1 MENTMNSKLMLKRSF
16 NTWLLLTALLA
27 LPLLALSQGAQQNLT
42 LIVNGRSG
50 FAAVVQIS
58 GRSCVEIET
67 LARIANGSLNFKG
80 DRIILTVPASI
91 VATVPVS
98 SSAIEPANRGF
109 SREFLRSGIEE
120 MAAIREWRSV
130 LTNAVLHG
138 YPIRDEWLSGYRVQA
153 AKNLTLASVALSTD
167 SDRDALG
174 LLTNEFDNMQ
184 KMNNRILELHKSMD
198 YISPD
203 TLEND
208 PLDERIMN
216 CAHFLASMAAG
227 GQFQDA
233 GSCH

>member
-16 NTWLLLTALLA
+16 NTWLLLAALLA
-27 LPLLALSQGAQQNLT
+27 LPLFALSRGAQQNLT

-50 FAAVVQIS
+50 SAAVVQIS
-58 GRSCVEIET
+58 GRSFVEIET

-80 DRIILTVPASI
+80 DQIILTVPASI

-208 PLDERIMN
+208 PLDQRIMN

-227 GQFQDA
+227 GQFQDD